1 MSANP
6 KPDEFGR
13 YRVEQDTGTKFSI
26 QRTPLDGEK
35 VLNEPA
41 SDVAG
46 DALPPEY
53 PAPKSLSSHT
63 TSGQSA
69 DLKKESSND

>member
-1 MSANP
+1 MASP

-13 YRVEQDTGTKFSI
+13 YRVQQDTGTKFSVS
-26 QRTPLDGEK
+26 RLPLDSEK
-35 VLNEPA
+35 VLDEPA

-53 PAPKSLSSHT
+53 PKPLSSST
-63 TSGQSA
+63 PSGQSA
-69 DLKKESSND
+69 EPSKEK